1 MVKFTFQGKNGPVL
15 GIGLS
20 EENIRRLKDGQPILV
35 EGGSLN
41 LNHDIFIM
49 YGKTEQSIAIT
60 LSPYID
66 PDTVIHKKM

>member
-15 GIGLS
+15 GLGLS
-20 EENIRRLKDGQPILV
+20 EENIRRLKDGQPILI
-35 EGGSLN
+35 EGAPVK

-49 YGKTEQSIAIT
+49 YGKTEQSIAIA

-66 PDTVIHKKM
+66 PNTVIHKEM